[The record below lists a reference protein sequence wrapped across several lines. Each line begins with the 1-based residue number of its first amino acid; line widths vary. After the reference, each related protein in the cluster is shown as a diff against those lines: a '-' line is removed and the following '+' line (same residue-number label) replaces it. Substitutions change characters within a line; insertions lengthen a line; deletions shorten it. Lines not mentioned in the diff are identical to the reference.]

1 MPLMILKHAL
11 ADHLLARLR
20 DEKTPPERFR
30 SLTRSLTKILVSEAA
45 RNLPTRL
52 QPVQTP
58 MEMAQCPVL
67 EREIVVAPVLRAGL
81 GMLDATLEML
91 PEASVGYIGMERDEE
106 TALARTYYCKLPDLT
121 NRVVLLLDPM
131 LATGGSAA
139 WAAQKLYEAG
149 AVQVMLLCIVAAP
162 QGIAYLAETFP
173 DLHIVAASQDR
184 DLNDRKYILPGLGD
198 FGDRLYGTQ

>member
-1 MPLMILKHAL
+1 MPLVVLEHAL
-11 ADHLLARLR
+11 AGHLLARLR
-20 DEKTPPERFR
+20 DETTPPERFR

-52 QPVQTP
+52 VTVKTP
-58 MEMAQCPVL
+58 LEEVPCPVL
-67 EREIVVAPVLRAGL
+67 AREIVVAPVLRAGL

-91 PEASVGYIGMERDEE
+91 PEVSVGYIGLERDEE

-121 NRVVLLLDPM
+121 NRIVLLLDPM

-149 AVQVMLLCIVAAP
+149 AAQIMLLCIVAAP
-162 QGIAYLAETFP
+162 QGIAHLAAQFP

-198 FGDRLYGTQ
+198 FGDRLYDT

>member
-1 MPLMILKHAL
+1 MPLVVLEHAL
-11 ADHLLARLR
+11 AGHLLARLR
-20 DEKTPPERFR
+20 DETTPPERFR
-30 SLTRSLTKILVSEAA
+30 SLTRSLTQILVSEAA
-45 RNLPTRL
+45 RNLPTKL
-52 QPVQTP
+52 LAVKTP
-58 MEMAQCPVL
+58 MEETPCPVL

-91 PEASVGYIGMERDEE
+91 PEASVGYIGLERDEA
-106 TALARTYYCKLPDLT
+106 TAQARTYYCKLPDLT

-149 AVQVMLLCIVAAP
+149 AAQIMLLCIVAAP
-162 QGIAYLAETFP
+162 QGIAFLAEQFP

-184 DLNDRKYILPGLGD
+184 GLNDRKYILPGLGD

>member
-1 MPLMILKHAL
+1 MPLVVLEHAL
-11 ADHLLARLR
+11 AGHLLARLR
-20 DEKTPPERFR
+20 DETTPPERFR
-30 SLTRSLTKILVSEAA
+30 SLTRSLTQILVSEAA
-45 RNLPTRL
+45 RNLPTKL
-52 QPVQTP
+52 LAVKTP
-58 MEMAQCPVL
+58 MEETSCPVL

-91 PEASVGYIGMERDEE
+91 PEASVGYIGLERDEA
-106 TALARTYYCKLPDLT
+106 TAQARTYYCKLPDLT

-149 AVQVMLLCIVAAP
+149 AAQIMLLCIVAAP
-162 QGIAYLAETFP
+162 QGIAFLAEQFP

-184 DLNDRKYILPGLGD
+184 GLNDRKYILPGLGD